1 MGGPRPLSL
10 TRHGNSAKPDRKPP
24 VSTSPPSSRP
34 TLTWGGCLLGA
45 QLLAPVLPGLVVYA
59 LAFGAASANRG
70 LSLGE
75 ATAMSAIVY
84 AGAAQ
89 MVSLEVWQPAWTA
102 TALLTV
108 ALVTATVNARFVL
121 MGASLQPWLRG
132 APPVRTALGLFF
144 LVDANWILATRYREE
159 GGRDLGV
166 LFGAGLTSWVV
177 WVAGTI
183 PGYLAGSLVAEPRR
197 FALDLVMPV
206 FFGAMMVPMWRG
218 MRSSALPW
226 AAAGLVGLAVQALMP
241 GYLFI
246 VAGALAGAL
255 TGALVRAPD

>member
-1 MGGPRPLSL
+1 V
-10 TRHGNSAKPDRKPP
+10 SA
-24 VSTSPPSSRP
+24 SPPSSRP
-34 TLTWGGCLLGA
+34 VLTWGGCLLGA
-45 QLLAPVLPGLVVYA
+45 QLLLPVLPGLAIYA
-59 LAFGAASANRG
+59 LAFGAASAGRG
-70 LSLGE
+70 LSLAE

-84 AGAAQ
+84 AGASQ
-89 MVSLEVWQPAWTA
+89 MVSLEVWQPTWTA
-102 TALLTV
+102 TAILTV

-132 APPVRTALGLFF
+132 APPVRTAFGLFF
-144 LVDANWILATRYREE
+144 LVDASWILATRYREG

-166 LFGAGLTSWVV
+166 LFGAGITSWIF

-206 FFGAMMVPMWRG
+206 FFAAMAVPLWRG
-218 MRSSALPW
+218 IRASALPW
-226 AAAGLVGLAVQALMP
+226 AVAGLVGVAVQALVP

-246 VAGALAGAL
+246 VAGAIAGAL
-255 TGALVRAPD
+255 TGALVREPG

>member
-1 MGGPRPLSL
+1 VSASL
-10 TRHGNSAKPDRKPP
+10 PP
-24 VSTSPPSSRP
+24 SRP

-45 QLLAPVLPGLVVYA
+45 RLLAPVLPGLVVYA

-70 LSLGE
+70 LSLAE

-102 TALLTV
+102 AALLTV
-108 ALVTATVNARFVL
+108 ALVTATVNARFML

-144 LVDANWILATRYREE
+144 LVDASWILATRYRED
-159 GGRDLGV
+159 GGRDVGV
-166 LFGAGLTSWVV
+166 LFGAGVTSWVV

-197 FALDLVMPV
+197 YALDLVMPV
-206 FFGAMMVPMWRG
+206 FFAAMAVPLWRG
-218 MRSSALPW
+218 LRTSALPW
-226 AAAGLVGLAVQALMP
+226 GIAGLVGLAVQALVP

-246 VAGALAGAL
+246 VAGALAGAI

>member
-1 MGGPRPLSL
+1 MRPGALTRLAEWAKPRPS
-10 TRHGNSAKPDRKPP
+10 SP
-24 VSTSPPSSRP
+24 VSSSPSSSRP

-45 QLLAPVLPGLVVYA
+45 RLLAPVLPGLVVYA

-89 MVSLEVWQPAWTA
+89 MVSLEVWQSAWTA

-108 ALVTATVNARFVL
+108 ALVTATVNARFAL
-121 MGASLQPWLRG
+121 MGASIQPWLRG
-132 APPVRTALGLFF
+132 APPIRTALGLFF
-144 LVDANWILATRYREE
+144 LVDASWILATRYRDE

-166 LFGAGLTSWVV
+166 LFGAGLLSWIV
-177 WVAGTI
+177 WVGGTI

-206 FFGAMMVPMWRG
+206 FFAAMAVPLWRG
-218 MRSSALPW
+218 LRSSALPW
-226 AAAGLVGLAVQALMP
+226 AVAGLVGLAVQALVP

-255 TGALVRAPD
+255 TGALVHGRD